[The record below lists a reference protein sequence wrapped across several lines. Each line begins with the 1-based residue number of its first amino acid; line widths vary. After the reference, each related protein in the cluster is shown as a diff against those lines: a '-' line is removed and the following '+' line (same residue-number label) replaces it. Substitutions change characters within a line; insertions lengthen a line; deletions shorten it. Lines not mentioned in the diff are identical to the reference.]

1 MWQLSVAVV
10 EDDSKFRQAFV
21 HAIESA
27 PDLRLAGAAADGQS
41 GLALLRSARPDVLL
55 VDLGLPDISGIELI
69 RYCAEQLPECDVMVV
84 TVFGDEQHVITSLEA
99 GATGYLLKDT
109 LPEDFVEQ
117 IRTLHAGGSPISPVI
132 ARQLLARLSP
142 SAPRPVPFSG
152 GADPAVSPDAPVLSE
167 RELAVLTMATKGFTY
182 EEIAQMMHV
191 SKHTVMTY
199 VKRSYRKLQVN
210 SKSEAVYEARKLG
223 LLRD

>member
-10 EDDSKFRQAFV
+10 EDDARFRQAFV
-21 HAIESA
+21 QAIESA
-27 PDLRLAGAAADGQS
+27 PDLKLAGAAVDGAG
-41 GLALLRSARPDVLL
+41 GLALLKATRPDVLL
-55 VDLGLPDISGIELI
+55 VDLGLPDIGGIELI
-69 RYCAEQLPECDVMVV
+69 RYCARQLPECDVMVV
-84 TVFGDEQHVITSLEA
+84 TVFGDEQHVVGSLEA

-109 LPEDFVEQ
+109 LPEDIAEQ

-132 ARQLLARLSP
+132 ARQLLTRL
-142 SAPRPVPFSG
+142 APA
-152 GADPAVSPDAPVLSE
+152 GAGAAPAEGAPVLSE
-167 RELAVLTMATKGFTY
+167 RELAVLTLATKGFTY
-182 EEIAQMMHV
+182 EEIAQMMSV

>member
-1 MWQLSVAVV
+1 M
-10 EDDSKFRQAFV
+10 
-21 HAIESA
+21 
-27 PDLRLAGAAADGQS
+27 
-41 GLALLRSARPDVLL
+41 LL
-55 VDLGLPDISGIELI
+55 VDLGLPDIGGIELI
-69 RYCAEQLPECDVMVV
+69 RYCAKHLPECDVMVV
-84 TVFGDEQHVITSLEA
+84 TVFGDEQHVVGSLEA

-109 LPEDFVEQ
+109 LPEDIAEQ

-132 ARQLLARLSP
+132 ARQLLSRL
-142 SAPRPVPFSG
+142 APAGPG
-152 GADPAVSPDAPVLSE
+152 TAPAEGAPVLSD
-167 RELAVLTMATKGFTY
+167 RELAVLTLATKGFTY
-182 EEIAQMMHV
+182 EEIAQMMSV